1 MKVKPEILRRTAKQ
15 LPITSIASVS
25 LIQSA
30 NYIEELEEKL
40 IAVEQNKEPIIDI
53 DEFLYEMCLN
63 DKEQI
68 PCVIKVDGVER
79 KFVITEKDVR
89 AFSHLFKM
97 HKMKQDK

>member
-1 MKVKPEILRRTAKQ
+1 MKVNPESLRRTAKQ

-25 LIQSA
+25 LIQCA

-40 IAVEQNKEPIIDI
+40 ISLEQNKEPQIDI
-53 DEFLYEMCLN
+53 DEFLYEMSLN

-68 PCVIKVDGVER
+68 PCIIKVDGVER
-79 KFVITEKDVR
+79 EFVITEKDAR
-89 AFSHLFKM
+89 CFSHLFKM